1 MKSIA
6 ILITLF
12 FLVGCTPKDAKPTY
26 PKGINKSET
35 NTTQVP
41 AVKKKNVSVPRKPVK
56 LKEVQT
62 TNYSSSYMYPE
73 DKHQPVKTPNIPK
86 TEKETVLMSKEE
98 CLAMIGQEK
107 FDKYTQMFSSE
118 TATLKRCTMMK
129 AMQE

>member
-6 ILITLF
+6 MLITLF

-26 PKGINKSET
+26 PKGVNPSET
-35 NTTQVP
+35 NTTQAS
-41 AVKKKNVSVPRKPVK
+41 AVKKKNVSAPRKPIK

-73 DKHQPVKTPNIPK
+73 DKHQPVKAPNISK
-86 TEKETVLMSKEE
+86 IEKETVLMGKEE
-98 CLAMIGQEK
+98 CIAMIGQEK